1 MKLYRLE
8 FVLKEPS
15 EDTEGMYLAE
25 VPVLPGCRAWGETAA
40 LALENLQSV
49 TTAFIESHRAHG
61 DPLPPEVAAA
71 AVDLRERRG
80 VGEFMVAV

>member
-25 VPVLPGCRAWGETAA
+25 VSALPGCRAWGETAV

-61 DPLPPEVAAA
+61 DPLPPEVTAA
-71 AVDLRERRG
+71 AVDVGEHRG
-80 VGEFMVAV
+80 VGEVMVAV

>member
-1 MKLYRLE
+1 MKLYGLE

-25 VPVLPGCRAWGETAA
+25 VPALPGCRAWGETAA

-61 DPLPPEVAAA
+61 DPLPPEVVAQ
-71 AVDLRERRG
+71 G
-80 VGEFMVAV
+80 V

>member
-25 VPVLPGCRAWGETAA
+25 VPALPGCRAWGETAA

-61 DPLPPEVAAA
+61 DPLPPEVVAA
-71 AVDLRERRG
+71 AVDVGEHRG
-80 VGEFMVAV
+80 VSEVMVAV

>member
-1 MKLYRLE
+1 MKPSRLE

-61 DPLPPEVAAA
+61 DPLPQAARLPA
-71 AVDLRERRG
+71 GQVPKENRA
-80 VGEFMVAV
+80 

>member
-25 VPVLPGCRAWGETAA
+25 VPALPGCRAWGETAA

-49 TTAFIESHRAHG
+49 TMAFIESHRADG
-61 DPLPPEVAAA
+61 DPLPPEVVAQ
-71 AVDLRERRG
+71 G
-80 VGEFMVAV
+80 V

>member
-25 VPVLPGCRAWGETAA
+25 VPTLPGCRAWGETAA

-71 AVDLRERRG
+71 AVDVDEHRG
-80 VGEFMVAV
+80 VSEVMVAV

>member
-1 MKLYRLE
+1 MKLYKLE
-8 FVLKEPS
+8 FVLSEPS
-15 EDTEGMYLAE
+15 KDTEGMFLAE
-25 VPVLPGCRAWGETAA
+25 VPALPGCRAWGETAA

-71 AVDLRERRG
+71 ATDVGEHRG
-80 VGEFMVAV
+80 VSEVMVAV